1 MTNLEIYNL
10 LKVKL
15 NTADL
20 ILTNMERMLDTQKE
34 LVDNLDYDVSEMWS
48 KLTDDELLS
57 LEGF

>member
-20 ILTNMERMLDTQKE
+20 ILTNMERMLDTQKD
-34 LVDNLDYDVSEMWS
+34 LVENLDYDVSEIRS

-57 LEGF
+57 LEEF